1 MPPISISDP
10 GSGTGDGFTGLSLP
24 KVQLALDAEKVNAD
38 VPPPLS
44 FSCAKKL
51 TVPPVSV
58 VLGRV

>member
-1 MPPISISDP
+1 
-10 GSGTGDGFTGLSLP
+10 
-24 KVQLALDAEKVNAD
+24 LDAEKVNAD